1 MDLAAPAFRFWLD
14 GGLVGEGGFG
24 GAPTE
29 GGGGLTGGLGVGLM
43 PDPAVGLALVA
54 QVREL
59 VANERHVSSIGVLVR
74 YPADDGPWV
83 GLGGAHHHELPWAQ
97 WLDSPGSAIAATH
110 EDITHRTGAE
120 LALGY
125 DFAPSAPESSVA
137 RMFRPSLQ
145 LSGAVLPATDGPLV
159 YVMARATMRLGVK
172 EYGEARE

>member
-14 GGLVGEGGFG
+14 GGVVGEGGLG
-24 GAPTE
+24 GAPAE
-29 GGGGLTGGLGVGLM
+29 AGAGLTGGLGVGLM
-43 PDPAVGLALVA
+43 PDPARGLALSA
-54 QVREL
+54 QVREF
-59 VANERHVSSIGVLVR
+59 VASERHVSSIGVLLR

-83 GLGGAHHHELPWAQ
+83 GLGGAHHHELPWSE

-110 EDITHRTGAE
+110 AGITHRTGAE

-125 DFAPSAPESSVA
+125 DFAPTAPDSPVA

-145 LSGAVLPATDGPLV
+145 LSGALLPGSEGPLL

-172 EYGEARE
+172 EYAE